1 MKIGNDN
8 TSGGVPVQAGE
19 WGWIQNKKPWRGQG
33 RMRWSMSKIQPKK
46 SKTDSNELQV
56 YETLLEKSQEA
67 FTLAL
72 ELYNRPTIKYRVEAF
87 SFFICNAWELM
98 LKAHLISLN
107 GFNSI
112 FYRDNPSRTIAL
124 SDAIKR
130 VFTDKREPLRMN
142 LEKIISLRDTS
153 THFVTVEY
161 EQLYAELFQSA
172 VFNYVN
178 KFNAFFNVD
187 VTERFDQHFLS
198 LSVNVDGLDVNSIK
212 SKYPKA
218 IAEQILKEST
228 EIRNATQTID
238 STSFSIPI
246 DHTTYITK
254 NRKDADFIVSVV
266 DGSDDKVAIINRV
279 RDPKNTHPYSFSD
292 VVAKINDWIRLK
304 KIKYRVSHPDGIKRQ
319 KFNSSDLSLFIKF
332 YDAKSNPDYAYKHQV
347 GNTSQFTYSQK
358 LVNLIERQITK
369 HPWSVITNLK
379 KAIDKSK

>member
-1 MKIGNDN
+1 
-8 TSGGVPVQAGE
+8 
-19 WGWIQNKKPWRGQG
+19 
-33 RMRWSMSKIQPKK
+33 MSKIQPKK

-178 KFNAFFNVD
+178 KFNAFSMLMLRNV
-187 VTERFDQHFLS
+187 
-198 LSVNVDGLDVNSIK
+198 SI
-212 SKYPKA
+212 SIFSPY
-218 IAEQILKEST
+218 QST
-228 EIRNATQTID
+228 LTDWMLTQ
-238 STSFSIPI
+238 
-246 DHTTYITK
+246 
-254 NRKDADFIVSVV
+254 
-266 DGSDDKVAIINRV
+266 
-279 RDPKNTHPYSFSD
+279 
-292 VVAKINDWIRLK
+292 
-304 KIKYRVSHPDGIKRQ
+304 
-319 KFNSSDLSLFIKF
+319 
-332 YDAKSNPDYAYKHQV
+332 
-347 GNTSQFTYSQK
+347 
-358 LVNLIERQITK
+358 
-369 HPWSVITNLK
+369 
-379 KAIDKSK
+379 